1 MPDLIITPNRNTTTN
16 PSIRFVGL
24 SAGLSALNPS
34 ASSITL
40 QVLPEGQVAFIGSA
54 GSLFSITD
62 ALTGVVMSVGDIT
75 GLPIL
80 EVNSND
86 SVVMGT
92 YGTNALVVSGT
103 KIGIGVSSPNEALTV
118 VGNISATGT
127 IYASGGAGTSGY
139 SGYSG
144 RSGYSGYSGIG
155 TSGYSGYSGYSGISG
170 YSGYSG
176 ISGFSGY
183 SGYSGISGFSG
194 YSGYSG
200 ISGFSGYSGYSGIS
214 GFSGYSGYSGIGTSG
229 FSGFSGF
236 SGAAGGGGGV
246 SGPNVSAISLGSV
259 TGTTNINYSTANY
272 FSATATGNVTWT
284 ISNSPSAGYAGGF
297 ILELTNGGS
306 YTMIWPTTTRWPGGV
321 ASTLTTSGT
330 DIIVFSTNDNGA
342 DWRAL
347 LSMADSK

>member
-103 KIGIGVSSPNEALTV
+103 KVGIGTSSPNEALTV

-200 ISGFSGYSGYSGIS
+200 ISGFSGYSGYSGI
-214 GFSGYSGYSGIGTSG
+214 GTSG

-272 FSATATGNVTWT
+272 FSATATW
-284 ISNSPSAGYAGGF
+284 
-297 ILELTNGGS
+297 
-306 YTMIWPTTTRWPGGV
+306 
-321 ASTLTTSGT
+321 
-330 DIIVFSTNDNGA
+330 
-342 DWRAL
+342 
-347 LSMADSK
+347 